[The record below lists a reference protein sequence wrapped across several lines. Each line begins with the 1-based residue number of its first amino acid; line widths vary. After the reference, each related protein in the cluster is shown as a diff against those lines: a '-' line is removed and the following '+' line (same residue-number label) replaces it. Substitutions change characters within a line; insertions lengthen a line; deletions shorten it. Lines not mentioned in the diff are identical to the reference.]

1 MGRMVDRDLEHLRL
15 LGLVYYILAA
25 SAGIGTLV
33 TAIWFAFAGT
43 TFPQVSMNSAVGG
56 LFARP
61 LMGAI
66 LGSAGVLAL
75 AAGLGWALLA
85 YFAGRNL
92 GAHRARVFC
101 MVIAAL
107 TCLSFPWGTALGVCT
122 LIVLNRRPV
131 KVLFS

>member
-15 LGLVYYILAA
+15 LGLVYYILAGV
-25 SAGIGTLV
+25 SGIGTLG

-43 TFPQVSMNSAVGG
+43 SFSQISMNSAAGG

-66 LGSAGVLAL
+66 LGGAGVVAL

-85 YFAGRNL
+85 YFTGRNL
-92 GAHRARVFC
+92 GEHRARVFC
-101 MVIAAL
+101 TVIAAM
-107 TCLSFPWGTALGVCT
+107 TCLSIPWGTALGVCT
-122 LIVLNRRPV
+122 LAVLNRRSV
-131 KVLFS
+131 KMLFS

>member
-15 LGLVYYILAA
+15 LGLVYYILAGV
-25 SAGIGTLV
+25 SGIGTLG

-43 TFPQVSMNSAVGG
+43 SLSQISMNSAAGG

-66 LGSAGVLAL
+66 LGGAGVVAL

-85 YFAGRNL
+85 YFTGRNL
-92 GAHRARVFC
+92 GEHRARVFC
-101 MVIAAL
+101 TVIAAM
-107 TCLSFPWGTALGVCT
+107 TCLSIPWGTALGVCT
-122 LIVLNRRPV
+122 LAVLNRRSV
-131 KVLFS
+131 KMLFS